1 MLHVHN
7 EGGLPNYFTPAQVA
21 MFFSPAPGQL
31 SNLGRNFFRLPG
43 YNVVNMSLGK
53 VTRITER
60 TSLELRLEMQNALNS
75 RHFEQP
81 ASARINS
88 GIFGNVDPAT
98 VNNVIAEGSS
108 PRAIQLAAKFSF

>member
-1 MLHVHN
+1 
-7 EGGLPNYFTPAQVA
+7 
-21 MFFSPAPGQL
+21 
-31 SNLGRNFFRLPG
+31 
-43 YNVVNMSLGK
+43 MSLGK

-60 TSLELRLEMQNALNS
+60 SSLELRLEMQNALNS